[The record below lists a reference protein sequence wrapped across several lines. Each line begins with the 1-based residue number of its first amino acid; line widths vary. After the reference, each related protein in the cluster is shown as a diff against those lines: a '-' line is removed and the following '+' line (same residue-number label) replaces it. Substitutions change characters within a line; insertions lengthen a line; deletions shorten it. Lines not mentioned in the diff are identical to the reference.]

1 MSETRAPEDR
11 LWTPANVVTI
21 IRILLV
27 PVFVAAM
34 LAPWP
39 YWIPDWD
46 EAALWKPW
54 ISAFLFAL
62 LSCTD
67 AVDGHLARSR
77 GEVTNFGKFVD
88 PLADKILV
96 AAALLTLVELQILP
110 SWVALVILTRE
121 FIVSGIRMVAA
132 AQGVVI
138 AASWYGKAKTVFQ
151 IIAILLF
158 IIKDSTLLLSLHET
172 LEPTLY
178 IVSWIVMTIA
188 LILTVLSML
197 DYFFNAA
204 HLLGFK
210 KKNTE
215 NAADSSSDTSADIAS
230 DLSVESLQKEIEQRS
245 KDVIKKAT
253 DKSLQLSTAESCTG
267 GLIAGSLT
275 AIAGSSAVVQ
285 GGVVSYSNDVKQG
298 VLGVSQTDLAS
309 KGAVS
314 SEVAQQMCE
323 GSRKLLKTDIA
334 VSVTGIAGPGGGSAE
349 KPVGTV
355 WFGVASA
362 AGTKSEVKHFDGDR
376 EQVRLQT
383 VLYALELFER
393 ELNS

>member
-172 LEPTLY
+172 LEPSLY

-197 DYFFNAA
+197 DYFFKAA

-215 NAADSSSDTSADIAS
+215 NAADSSSDTLADIAS